1 MKSAELAD
9 HHHSHDDHSHDDGP
23 AAVDDGDPTDVVDGL
38 TRVLAK
44 TCRQLADAGQPRAA
58 GKLAADGWVLL
69 RESHPKQADRLD
81 GTMHYTARL
90 EARFKQG

>member
-1 MKSAELAD
+1 MSANHEGHA
-9 HHHSHDDHSHDDGP
+9 HDDELDDVE
-23 AAVDDGDPTDVVDGL
+23 AGDATDVVDGL

-44 TCRQLADAGQPRAA
+44 ACRALADAGQPRAA

-69 RESHPKQADRLD
+69 RETHVKQADRLD

-90 EARFKQG
+90 EAQPPQH

>member
-1 MKSAELAD
+1 LAENEG
-9 HHHSHDDHSHDDGP
+9 HSHPHSHDDELDT
-23 AAVDDGDPTDVVDGL
+23 VDEGDATDLVDGL

-44 TCRQLADAGQPRAA
+44 TCRQLADAGHPREA

-69 RESHPKQADRLD
+69 RETHPKQADRLD

-90 EARFKQG
+90 EAHLKQQ

>member
-1 MKSAELAD
+1 MVDSGD
-9 HHHSHDDHSHDDGP
+9 HFHHPHDDEIDTVDEGE
-23 AAVDDGDPTDVVDGL
+23 AADLVDGL

-44 TCRQLADAGQPRAA
+44 ACRQLADAGQPRAA

-90 EARFKQG
+90 EARFKQ

>member
-1 MKSAELAD
+1 MVDSG
-9 HHHSHDDHSHDDGP
+9 DHSHHPHDDEIDTVDEGE
-23 AAVDDGDPTDVVDGL
+23 AADLVDGL

-44 TCRQLADAGQPRAA
+44 ACRQLADAGQPRAA

-90 EARFKQG
+90 EARFKQ

>member
-1 MKSAELAD
+1 MSAEHE
-9 HHHSHDDHSHDDGP
+9 HHHSDDEADVRD
-23 AAVDDGDPTDVVDGL
+23 ADPTDVVDGL

-44 TCRQLADAGQPRAA
+44 ACRALADAGQPRAA

-69 RESHPKQADRLD
+69 RETHVKQADRLD

-90 EARFKQG
+90 EAKPKD

>member
-1 MKSAELAD
+1 MSAD
-9 HHHSHDDHSHDDGP
+9 HDGHSHHHSHDDEPDNVDG
-23 AAVDDGDPTDVVDGL
+23 GDATEVVDGL

-44 TCRQLADAGQPRAA
+44 ACRQLADAGQPRAA

-69 RESHPKQADRLD
+69 RETHTTQADRLD

-90 EARFKQG
+90 EAQLKEQ

>member
-1 MKSAELAD
+1 MSAEHEGHSH
-9 HHHSHDDHSHDDGP
+9 HHHSDDDPDV
-23 AAVDDGDPTDVVDGL
+23 VDDGDPADVVDGL

-69 RESHPKQADRLD
+69 RETHPKQADRLD
-81 GTMHYTARL
+81 GTMHYTARM
-90 EARFKQG
+90 EAQLKQ

>member
-1 MKSAELAD
+1 MSAENED
-9 HHHSHDDHSHDDGP
+9 HHHDDEPDVDG
-23 AAVDDGDPTDVVDGL
+23 GDPTDVVDGL

-44 TCRQLADAGQPRAA
+44 ACRALADAGQPRAA

-69 RESHPKQADRLD
+69 RETHVKQADRLD

-90 EARFKQG
+90 EGRQKE

>member
-1 MKSAELAD
+1 MSADRDHDSHAENVVAD
-9 HHHSHDDHSHDDGP
+9 DDS
-23 AAVDDGDPTDVVDGL
+23 AAVADGEIPDVIDGL

-44 TCRQLADAGQPRAA
+44 ACRQLGDAGHPREA

-69 RESHPKQADRLD
+69 REHHPREADRLD

-90 EARFKQG
+90 EAQQKQ

>member
-1 MKSAELAD
+1 LAD
-9 HHHSHDDHSHDDGP
+9 HHHSHDGHSHDEHSHDES
-23 AAVDDGDPTDVVDGL
+23 AVVDDGDPTDVVDGL

-44 TCRQLADAGQPRAA
+44 ACRQLADAGQPRAA

-90 EARFKQG
+90 EAQLKQ

>member
-1 MKSAELAD
+1 MWKSAELAENE
-9 HHHSHDDHSHDDGP
+9 DHSHDDELDT
-23 AAVDDGDPTDVVDGL
+23 VDEGDSADVVDGL

-44 TCRQLADAGQPRAA
+44 ACRQLADAGQPRAA

-69 RESHPKQADRLD
+69 RETHPKQADRLD

-90 EARFKQG
+90 EAQLKG